1 MQEQQYEP
9 TKLEMAVGLFS
20 HTATSEVSGA
30 VRSTSLRIPITEFAQ
45 IEAIAQHSGVSRNKV
60 ICTLI
65 DLALPEILA
74 NLPKSD
80 RKSID
85 RFTSKNLQ
93 AMVAET
99 EHEQASKG
107 EC

>member
-1 MQEQQYEP
+1 MLEQQYEP

-20 HTATSEVSGA
+20 KTATSETAGA
-30 VRSTSLRIPITEFAQ
+30 VRSTSLRIPISEFAA

-74 NLPKSD
+74 NLPKAD
-80 RKSID
+80 RKTID
-85 RFTSKNLQ
+85 RLTVKNVQ
-93 AMVAET
+93 AMLQES
-99 EHEQASKG
+99 EQEQAGKG